1 VHVPHLGRVNYDDLV
16 DPANVHVL
24 AVDRDAI
31 ELEAAHADSVVLV
44 KLLRRGEPLG
54 QFGRWRQRRGGA
66 DLEEVEAVV
75 AAVLVGERQGV
86 SHRVVEDEHPSDTA
100 VDTREPLSFCE
111 TSNGVR
117 SHPCMSGTD
126 DDRAPAR
133 EVAHV

>member
-54 QFGRWRQRRGGA
+54 LFGRWRQRRGGA

-75 AAVLVGERQGV
+75 AACEAVLEEVGAELRLEAAQ
-86 SHRVVEDEHPSDTA
+86 HN
-100 VDTREPLSFCE
+100 PLAGLEC
-111 TSNGVR
+111 R
-117 SHPCMSGTD
+117 D
-126 DDRAPAR
+126 DLRPLAW
-133 EVAHV
+133 